1 MPGFALLPKPLL
13 FRNHDCVNMKPGH
26 INCSCFQR
34 RGEKKNNG
42 FFLSCLFLC
51 FNMKLNYWTWC
62 LQNRGRSRL
71 GWHSTCDQRL
81 SAEDTRQ
88 DSPGPKLP
96 SLHPHLFLAAVLLKH
111 SGSSS
116 YFYVTT
122 SAKSL
127 IIFPIFWGIAYL
139 KRDGVTLHLPSCPW
153 VNSLQFYAFLWYHEK
168 RSQLKPI
175 SEKRISI
182 FKKLVKS

>member
-26 INCSCFQR
+26 INCSCFQGAGGR
-34 RGEKKNNG
+34 EKKQR

-51 FNMKLNYWTWC
+51 FNIKLNYWTWR

-71 GWHSTCDQRL
+71 GWHSACDQRL

-139 KRDGVTLHLPSCPW
+139 ERDSHFKLAFV
-153 VNSLQFYAFLWYHEK
+153 SLSKLTAVLCLFVVPREK
-168 RSQLKPI
+168 ITTEAHFR
-175 SEKRISI
+175 EGNI
-182 FKKLVKS
+182 F